1 MSSLT
6 IHEIQNEKL
15 KITPIKMS
23 NDGII
28 PHVEPPLP
36 NNYGF
41 FMMVIGK
48 PNSGKSTLWLNL
60 ITNKEKHNYYKKF
73 DKIYIF
79 SNSLKTI
86 TRKIHLPD
94 DRLFDGISE
103 LEPLIESIKDT
114 DDKVLLIIDDCVT
127 DLKSPDYLLKLI
139 YNRRHLAGGIS
150 IIITSQVYNKI
161 ALPIRKA
168 STTLVLFSTGNKKE
182 ISSVY
187 QDFANIPEKD
197 FNTIVNY
204 CFKGGSHDFM
214 VYSTIT
220 GDFYHNFNKLEIEF
234 E

>member
-1 MSSLT
+1 MSLS
-6 IHEIQNEKL
+6 IQEIPNDKL
-15 KITPIKMS
+15 HISPIKMA

-28 PHVEPPLP
+28 PNVESPLP

-41 FMMVIGK
+41 FMMIVGK

-103 LEPLIESIKDT
+103 LEELIESIKGS

-127 DLKSPDYLLKLI
+127 DLKSPEHTSKRGVVPPLLI
-139 YNRRHLAGGIS
+139 
-150 IIITSQVYNKI
+150 
-161 ALPIRKA
+161 
-168 STTLVLFSTGNKKE
+168 F
-182 ISSVY
+182 
-187 QDFANIPEKD
+187 
-197 FNTIVNY
+197 
-204 CFKGGSHDFM
+204 
-214 VYSTIT
+214 
-220 GDFYHNFNKLEIEF
+220 
-234 E
+234 